1 MTVKNVEKL
10 EKSRVA
16 VTVEVGAEEFE
27 AAVAKAYAKAR
38 GKLSIPGFRPGKA
51 PRKMIEKLYGA
62 GVFYSDAVDIAL
74 PEAYTQAIG
83 QSGLDVVGY
92 PEIEIVDDKID
103 ENGFTFK
110 ATVAVYPEV
119 KLGEY
124 KGLTAEKEEIKVSA
138 DDVKERL
145 NEMAERNARLVSV
158 DRKAKKGDIAVI
170 DFEGFDNGEAFEGG
184 KGENYELELGSGS
197 FVPGFED
204 QVIGMKAGE
213 EKDLDI
219 TFPEDYHKDLAGKK
233 VVFHVKAKEIK
244 CKELPKLDDDFAKD
258 VSEYDTLKELK
269 DSIKREITEQRE
281 QSAKYAV
288 ENELMEKV
296 AANIE
301 CDIPDALIDEQ
312 CARFLEE
319 FKQRLQSQG
328 IPYDQYC
335 KMTNMDEA
343 KFLEE
348 GKEPAT
354 RQVRMDLAVNAII
367 KEEKLEATD
376 EEVEKQYN
384 DLAEKYSMD
393 VGELKKYLDAMS
405 VRTQIIRDK
414 AISVVVDSA
423 KIEKKK
429 APKKEAEGEAV
440 EGEEKPAKKTAAKKT
455 ATKTAA
461 KKTTVKKTAKK
472 AEDGDAEKKPA
483 AKKAAVKKAAAK
495 TMTKK
500 TTTKKTTKK
509 AETTEE

>member
-1 MTVKNVEKL
+1 MVGE
-10 EKSRVA
+10 
-16 VTVEVGAEEFE
+16 VT
-27 AAVAKAYAKAR
+27 K
-38 GKLSIPGFRPGKA
+38 
-51 PRKMIEKLYGA
+51 
-62 GVFYSDAVDIAL
+62 D
-74 PEAYTQAIG
+74 
-83 QSGLDVVGY
+83 
-92 PEIEIVDDKID
+92 
-103 ENGFTFK
+103 GFTFK
-110 ATVAVYPEV
+110 ATTPVYPEV
-119 KLGEY
+119 TLGEY
-124 KGLTAEKEEIKVSA
+124 KGLKAEKPEVKVLAA
-138 DDVKERL
+138 DVDERL
-145 NEMAERNARLVSV
+145 KALADRNTRLVSV
-158 DRKAKKGDIAVI
+158 EREAKSGDTAVI
-170 DFEGFDNGEAFEGG
+170 DFEGFLDGKPFDGG
-184 KGENYELELGSGS
+184 KGENHNLELGSGS

-376 EEVEKQYN
+376 EEVEKQYT

-393 VGELKKYLDAMS
+393 VNELKKYLDPMS
-405 VRTQIIRDK
+405 VRAQLIRDK

-423 KIEKKK
+423 KVEKKK
-429 APKKEAEGEAV
+429 APKKEAEGEAA

-455 ATKTAA
+455 A
-461 KKTTVKKTAKK
+461 KKEEEK
-472 AEDGDAEKKPA
+472 AE
-483 AKKAAVKKAAAK
+483 
-495 TMTKK
+495 
-500 TTTKKTTKK
+500 
-509 AETTEE
+509 

>member
-1 MTVKNVEKL
+1 MTVKSCEKL

-16 VTVEVGAEEFE
+16 LTIETSAEEFE
-27 AAVAKAYAKAR
+27 AAVNKAYLKMR
-38 GKLSIPGFRPGKA
+38 GKINVPGFRVGKA
-51 PRKMIEKLYGA
+51 PRKIIEKMYGA
-62 GVFYSDAVDIAL
+62 EVFYEEAVNIILPDAY
-74 PEAYTQAIG
+74 EAAVKEQE
-83 QSGLDVVGY
+83 LNVVGY
-92 PEIEIVDDKID
+92 PEVELESCTKDGVV
-103 ENGFTFK
+103 FK
-110 ATVAVYPEV
+110 CTVAIYPEV
-119 KLGEY
+119 KLGQY
-124 KGLTAEKEEIKVSA
+124 KGLEAPKAEVKVAAA
-138 DDVKERL
+138 DVNARL
-145 NEMAERNARLVSV
+145 KEMADRNSRLVSV
-158 DRKAKKGDIAVI
+158 DRAVKKGDTADI
-170 DFEGFDNGEAFEGG
+170 DFEGFDNGKAFDGG
-184 KGENYELELGSGS
+184 KGENFDLEIGSGS

-204 QVIGMKAGE
+204 QLIGMKAGE
-213 EKDLDI
+213 EKDIDI

-393 VGELKKYLDAMS
+393 VNELKKYLDAMS

-429 APKKEAEGEAV
+429 APKKEAEGEAA
-440 EGEEKPAKKTAAKKT
+440 EGEEKPAKKTAAKKS
-455 ATKTAA
+455 A
-461 KKTTVKKTAKK
+461 KKEEEK
-472 AEDGDAEKKPA
+472 AE
-483 AKKAAVKKAAAK
+483 
-495 TMTKK
+495 
-500 TTTKKTTKK
+500 
-509 AETTEE
+509 

>member
-1 MTVKNVEKL
+1 MTVKSCEKL

-16 VTVEVGAEEFE
+16 LTIETSAEEFE
-27 AAVAKAYAKAR
+27 AAVNKAYLKMR
-38 GKLSIPGFRPGKA
+38 GKINVPGFRVGKA
-51 PRKMIEKLYGA
+51 PRKIIEKMYGA
-62 GVFYSDAVDIAL
+62 EVFYEEAVNIILPDAY
-74 PEAYTQAIG
+74 EAAVKEQE
-83 QSGLDVVGY
+83 LNVVGY
-92 PEIEIVDDKID
+92 PEVELESCTKDGVV
-103 ENGFTFK
+103 FK
-110 ATVAVYPEV
+110 CTVAVYPEV
-119 KLGEY
+119 KLGQY
-124 KGLTAEKEEIKVSA
+124 KGLEAPKAEVKVAAA
-138 DDVKERL
+138 DVNARL
-145 NEMAERNARLVSV
+145 KEMADRNSRLVSV
-158 DRKAKKGDIAVI
+158 DRAVKKGDTADI
-170 DFEGFDNGEAFEGG
+170 DFEGFDNGKAFDGG
-184 KGENYELELGSGS
+184 KGENFDLEIGSGS

-204 QVIGMKAGE
+204 QLIGMKAGE
-213 EKDLDI
+213 EKDIDI

-429 APKKEAEGEAV
+429 APKKEAEGEAA
-440 EGEEKPAKKTAAKKT
+440 EGEEKPAKKTAAKKS
-455 ATKTAA
+455 A
-461 KKTTVKKTAKK
+461 KKEEEK
-472 AEDGDAEKKPA
+472 AE
-483 AKKAAVKKAAAK
+483 
-495 TMTKK
+495 
-500 TTTKKTTKK
+500 
-509 AETTEE
+509 

>member
-170 DFEGFDNGEAFEGG
+170 DFEGFKDGVAFEGG
-184 KGENYELELGSGS
+184 KGENYSLELGSGS
-197 FVPGFED
+197 FVPGFEE
-204 QVIGMKAGE
+204 QLVGAKAGD
-213 EKDLDI
+213 EKELNI
-219 TFPEDYHKDLAGKK
+219 TFPEDYHAELAGKA
-233 VVFHVKAKEIK
+233 VVFKVKVHEVKAKE
-244 CKELPKLDDDFAKD
+244 LPEVDDEFAKD
-258 VSEYDTLKELK
+258 VSEFDTLADFKKDLGEKLKER
-269 DSIKREITEQRE
+269 RETQNQRDFE
-281 QSAKYAV
+281 AA
-288 ENELMEKV
+288 LMEQV
-296 AANIE
+296 MDNME
-301 CDIPDALIDEQ
+301 VEIPDAMVEYEADNLVNDM
-312 CARFLEE
+312 A
-319 FKQRLQSQG
+319 QRIQAQG
-328 IPYDQYC
+328 IPFDQYL
-335 KMTNMDEA
+335 KMTGTTEA
-343 KFLEE
+343 DFLSQAH
-348 GKEPAT
+348 GPAQE
-354 RQVRMDLAVNAII
+354 QVRMDLAVAALV
-367 KEEKLEATD
+367 KAEELEATA
-376 EEVEKQYN
+376 EEIEAEMKSVADKYGM
-384 DLAEKYSMD
+384 DLD
-393 VGELKKYLDAMS
+393 TIKKYLPEAD
-405 VRTQIIRDK
+405 VREQVLRSK
-414 AISVVVDSA
+414 AIKAVADAAVAVAPVVEETKEEA
-423 KIEKKK
+423 KQEEEKKD
-429 APKKEAEGEAV
+429 
-440 EGEEKPAKKTAAKKT
+440 EE
-455 ATKTAA
+455 
-461 KKTTVKKTAKK
+461 
-472 AEDGDAEKKPA
+472 
-483 AKKAAVKKAAAK
+483 
-495 TMTKK
+495 
-500 TTTKKTTKK
+500 
-509 AETTEE
+509 

>member
-38 GKLSIPGFRPGKA
+38 NKLSIPGFRPGKA

-74 PEAYTQAIG
+74 PEAYTHAVG
-83 QSGLDVVGY
+83 QRGLKVDGY
-92 PEIEIVDDKID
+92 PEDEIVDDKND

-110 ATVAVYPEV
+110 ATLAVYPEV

-124 KGLTAEKEEIKVSA
+124 KGLTAEKEEVKVSA

-145 NEMAERNARLVSV
+145 NEMAERNSRLVSV

-204 QVIGMKAGE
+204 QVIGMKAGD

-281 QSAKYAV
+281 QAAKFAV
-288 ENELMEKV
+288 ESSLMEKV
-296 AANIE
+296 AENIE
-301 CDIPDALIDEQ
+301 CDIPDAMVEEQ
-312 CARFLEE
+312 CARFLED
-319 FKQRLQSQG
+319 FKQRLQAQG

-335 KMTNMDEA
+335 KMTGMDEK
-343 KFLEE
+343 KFMED
-348 GKEPAT
+348 GKEPAL

-367 KEEKLEATD
+367 KEENLDATD
-376 EEVEKQYN
+376 EEVEKQYS

-393 VGELKKYLDAMS
+393 INELKKYLDEMS
-405 VRTQIIRDK
+405 VRAQIIRDK
-414 AISVVVDSA
+414 AINLVVDSA
-423 KIEKKK
+423 KVEKKK
-429 APKKEAEGEAV
+429 APKKETEGEAA
-440 EGEEKPAKKTAAKKT
+440 EGEEKSA
-455 ATKTAA
+455 
-461 KKTTVKKTAKK
+461 
-472 AEDGDAEKKPA
+472 KKPA
-483 AKKAAVKKAAAK
+483 AKKTAKKEEE
-495 TMTKK
+495 
-500 TTTKKTTKK
+500 K
-509 AETTEE
+509 AE